1 MQSGLPKTRNIPQA
15 AGTGAD
21 ASVRAAQRIDM
32 PFGEKFNLR
41 TIWST
46 TSSYGTWAQFV
57 A

>member
-1 MQSGLPKTRNIPQA
+1 MQPGLPKARNIPQA
-15 AGTGAD
+15 SGTGAD
-21 ASVRAAQRIDM
+21 ASVHAAQRIDT

-41 TIWST
+41 TIRST